1 MTWQTRRERAQL
13 GQSTL
18 TTNAQGHRPSTDLTA
33 GAAPIARRAAPRAQA
48 PSFVKRVRNAC
59 DLIIAPNRIASLRLI
74 APLRESAIRSPDL
87 PAAAASE
94 GSSGRA
100 PLYFFSWFQ
109 FKLSQRMSLSR
120 RLTLRTHPLAELR
133 CLGVSHVWHKPK
145 GGNFVSPHLD
155 GVRADN
161 SVHACGPHWGSPQLN
176 ANGNGILRDLRA
188 DNREFHSIRDVLFI
202 LTPNGCQ
209 VADTRRRTN
218 PSVRHRSI
226 VGEEGDDFCHVAAV
240 NGIDI
245 ASSRRQRIT
254 LSQC

>member
-1 MTWQTRRERAQL
+1 MRCPAV
-13 GQSTL
+13 ST
-18 TTNAQGHRPSTDLTA
+18 TQ
-33 GAAPIARRAAPRAQA
+33 
-48 PSFVKRVRNAC
+48 
-59 DLIIAPNRIASLRLI
+59 
-74 APLRESAIRSPDL
+74 SPDPL
-87 PAAAASE
+87 AAATMAESP
-94 GSSGRA
+94 GRA

-133 CLGVSHVWHKPK
+133 CLGVSHVRHKPK
-145 GGNFVSPHLD
+145 GRDFVSPHLD

-176 ANGNGILRDLRA
+176 ADGNGVLGDLRV
-188 DNREFHSIRDVLFI
+188 DNRELHSIRDVLFI

-226 VGEEGDDFCHVAAV
+226 VGEEGDDLCHVAAV
-240 NGIDI
+240 NGIDVP
-245 ASSRRQRIT
+245 SSRRQRIT